1 MPGMNTNVIIQAK
14 TLAIERGFRKTVIKA
29 AIVFINKSANKTVEI
44 MLISIFII
52 VSSYIL

>member
-29 AIVFINKSANKTVEI
+29 AIVLINKSANNTVEI